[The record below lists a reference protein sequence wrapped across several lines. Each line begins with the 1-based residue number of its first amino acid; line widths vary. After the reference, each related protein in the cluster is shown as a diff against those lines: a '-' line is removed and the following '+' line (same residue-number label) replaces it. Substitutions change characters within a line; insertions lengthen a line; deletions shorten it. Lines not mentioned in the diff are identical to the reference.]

1 MIPNDYRNAVVASLE
16 IKRASS
22 SCPPAEEKAFHIT
35 VNELAAYS
43 GACHDT
49 VTLKLANMS
58 RVARVRL
65 DATRQDVVRRVS
77 LSLDGANFGNSH
89 DVPTGTA
96 WGIPDDV
103 DYTTTAG
110 GGVDARYVRVLL
122 FNKMKVVV
130 REITVEATV
139 HDVPPTDC
147 ANQCSG
153 HGVCDTVSCT
163 CDAGWAGVD
172 CSYRHCD
179 KGCGVHACVNGTC
192 ACTATS
198 GEASL
203 ATGYHGHA
211 CIEPLP
217 CPKLCGGQSRGVCSA
232 HPTATTTSPA
242 SPPTCVCQGSFF
254 GRDCLCRKNRPLGYG
269 LVKLS
274 DNATLTTN
282 DARDA
287 SDPSKLALLIDG
299 SKSPLWQS
307 GGSCHGSNGGAT
319 YVTRA
324 MAKRVFNPL
333 VGACA
338 LGLCTASCECG
349 QSRVNEPEKFS
360 CECSVTSFLS
370 PGHSPC
376 FPCLFPV
383 STSSP
388 FLTSFSSYLSYH

>member
-1 MIPNDYRNAVVASLE
+1 VIPNDYRNVVVASLE

-22 SCPPAEEKAFHIT
+22 SCPPAEEKAVHIT
-35 VNELAAYS
+35 VSELAAYS

-58 RVARVRL
+58 RV
-65 DATRQDVVRRVS
+65 TRVS
-77 LSLDGANFGNSH
+77 LDMYANDVEFVRVLLSLDGVNWHHAPR
-89 DVPTGTA
+89 DVPKGTA
-96 WGIPDDV
+96 WAIQDAV
-103 DYTTTAG
+103 DYTATAG

-122 FNKMKVVV
+122 FNTMKVVI
-130 REITVEATV
+130 RELTVEATV

-172 CSYRHCD
+172 CSYGACD
-179 KGCGVHACVNGTC
+179 TDCGSTGACVNGTC
-192 ACTATS
+192 ACTAKS

-203 ATGYHGHA
+203 VAGYHGHA

-217 CPKLCGGQSRGVCSA
+217 CPKMCGGQSRGMCSA

-274 DNATLTTN
+274 DNVTVTTN

-287 SDPSKLALLIDG
+287 SDPSKLALLVDG
-299 SKSPLWQS
+299 HRGPLWQS
-307 GGSCHGSNGGAT
+307 GGSCHGRNGGAT

-333 VGACA
+333 WGACV

-349 QSRVNEPEKFS
+349 QSRVIEPEEFS
-360 CECSVTSFLS
+360 CECSVSPFS
-370 PGHSPC
+370 PGLLCWSR
-376 FPCLFPV
+376 PCLYR
-383 STSSP
+383 SP
-388 FLTSFSSYLSYH
+388 FLTSPPPAYLSHH